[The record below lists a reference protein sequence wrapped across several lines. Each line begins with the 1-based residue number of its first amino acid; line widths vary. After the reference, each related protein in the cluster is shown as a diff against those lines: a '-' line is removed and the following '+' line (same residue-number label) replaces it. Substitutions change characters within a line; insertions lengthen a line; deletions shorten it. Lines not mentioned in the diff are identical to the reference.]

1 MDAMS
6 LQAEIA
12 NYQANPHIDH
22 RNFLIEEALPIVHK
36 VARQSRNL
44 YGYHLDFDDVVSI
57 GIIALVECIEDY
69 DSHKGMSFE
78 AYAYTK
84 IRFRLIDEL
93 GSLGFVPRRVRQEA
107 KKVQEAYSQL
117 AHSLMREPS
126 HVELAKHLD
135 MDANDL
141 SHLLQD
147 NSGFQLMSFEA
158 MQESYGD
165 KDLVDHNAV
174 DPELAF
180 LKKVNLEL
188 LTEALKQLPER
199 DQQLISLYYYENLR
213 LKEIGQIFDVSEAR
227 VSQMHAGI
235 LKKLKALLED

>member
-6 LQAEIA
+6 LQSEIVL
-12 NYQANPHIDH
+12 YQANPHLEH
-22 RNFLIEEALPIVHK
+22 RNDLIEAALPIVRK
-36 VARQSRNL
+36 VAKQSRNL

-69 DSHKGMSFE
+69 DASKGMSFE

-126 HVELAKHLD
+126 HSELAAHLD
-135 MDANDL
+135 MDVNNL

-147 NSGFQLMSFEA
+147 GSSFQLMSLEA

-165 KDLVDHNAV
+165 KDLVDHDAV
-174 DPELAF
+174 DPELNF
-180 LKKVNLEL
+180 LQKVNVEL
-188 LTEALKQLPER
+188 LTEALKKLTER
-199 DQQLISLYYYENLR
+199 EQQLISLYYYENLR

-227 VSQMHAGI
+227 VSQMHASI
-235 LKKLKALLED
+235 LKKLKLHLED

>member
-1 MDAMS
+1 MDAMI
-6 LQAEIA
+6 LQEQIA
-12 NYQANPHIDH
+12 VYQAHPHIEH
-22 RNFLIEEALPIVHK
+22 RNSLIEEALPIVHK

-44 YGYHLDFDDVVSI
+44 YGYHLEFDDVVSI

-69 DSHKGMSFE
+69 DPTKGMTFE

-107 KKVQEAYSQL
+107 KKAQEAYSQL
-117 AHSLMREPS
+117 AHSLMREPT
-126 HVELAKHLD
+126 HAELARYME
-135 MDANDL
+135 MDAHDL

-147 NSGFQLMSFEA
+147 HAGFQLMSFEA
-158 MQESYGD
+158 MQEAYGD
-165 KDLVDHNAV
+165 KDLVDQSAI
-174 DPELAF
+174 DPAMTF
-180 LKKVNLEL
+180 LKKVNVEL

-199 DQQLISLYYYENLR
+199 DQQLISLYYYDNLR
-213 LKEIGQIFDVSEAR
+213 LKEIGQIFEVTEAR

-235 LKKLKALLED
+235 LKKLKALMED